1 MLTVRKQQD
10 LIHANKIKMYKLLI
24 FAALFTFCKCA
35 SAQFVEGAPVNM
47 TITPKVGVPGK
58 PVNIK
63 GNTAVGK
70 EEVTITIK
78 IMKPDGKEEVRHQA
92 TVNKGNFDLNI
103 SNTKATGRYF
113 VTGISAD
120 EKTTT
125 VDSFFITTPSGLTT
139 DYQNVLF
146 KVAFLSQK
154 ATDLAL
160 ERLSALPVTPELTQR
175 ITVMQDLKTKVTE
188 TKPTAE
194 EANKSL
200 SKYIE
205 IVASVPEAYKKAQ
218 PYLKQLDEQ
227 TTEMRDKLPKM
238 EEKINSFQKVPTT
251 CENINNVVELLG
263 FISFIMDFERN
274 IAKTALKLT
283 TDKVIPGIL
292 DRYSADMKAKG
303 DLIEGGKFGI
313 AEPLK
318 TAAALK
324 FSKLSETGDFV
335 KKGLTGDVMQFVGK
349 VLYKQMCDEITG
361 KTKLRFGADFYDGGD
376 IYYNYAVELTG
387 TLKLRFPKNT
397 DLSKPTEV
405 TGEFEGYKTKNEA
418 DEQFENAESVPAGMT
433 IINRKILT
441 PLAINASALSEDLG
455 LGGRSLM
462 PGSYRVKVIGQIS
475 KDNILIKPVKS
486 PFDMLETEEA
496 NKIMIVL
503 IQGLMPIPLVY
514 YFRGPIAKSKVMFIV
529 AMGDAGGTFKIT
541 RANGKVTINDA
552 VTNERKPDP
561 EIKLAAKLVIKP

>member
-1 MLTVRKQQD
+1 MHK
-10 LIHANKIKMYKLLI
+10 LIILI
-24 FAALFTFCKCA
+24 ILFAFCESA
-35 SAQFVEGAPVNM
+35 SAQFTEGSPVNM
-47 TITPKVGVPGK
+47 TVSPKVSMPGK
-58 PVNIK
+58 LINIK
-63 GNTAVGK
+63 GNTAVAK
-70 EEVTITIK
+70 QEVTITVK
-78 IMKPDGKEEVRHQA
+78 ITRPDGKEEVRHQT
-92 TVNKGNFDLNI
+92 TVNKGTFDFNI

-125 VDSFFITTPSGLTT
+125 IDSFFITTPAGLAT

-160 ERLSALPVTPELTQR
+160 ERLSALPATPELTQR
-175 ITVMQDLKTKVTE
+175 ITVMQDLKVKVSGIKE
-188 TKPTAE
+188 TADE
-194 EANKSL
+194 GNKSMG
-200 SKYIE
+200 KYIE
-205 IVASVPEAYKKAQ
+205 IIASVPEAYKKAQ
-218 PYLKQLDEQ
+218 PYLKELDEQ
-227 TTEMRDKLPKM
+227 TAEMRDKLPKI

-274 IAKTALKLT
+274 IAKTALNLT

-313 AEPLK
+313 AEPIK

-397 DLSKPTEV
+397 DLSKPTEI
-405 TGEFEGYKTKNEA
+405 TGEFEGYKTKYEA

-433 IINRKILT
+433 ILNRKIFT
-441 PLAINASALSEDLG
+441 PLAIDASALNEDLG
-455 LGGRSLM
+455 LGGRSFT
-462 PGSYRVKVIGQIS
+462 PGSYRVKVTGQIS

-496 NKIMIVL
+496 NKILIVL
-503 IQGLMPIPLVY
+503 IQAMLPVPMVY

-541 RANGKVTINDA
+541 RVNGKVIINDA
-552 VTNERKPDP
+552 VTNTRSPDP